1 MKNYLLIFTF
11 LFTILFSQSALGHAP
26 DQSIIFISVYENG
39 MGGRYEMEVKDINAT
54 LGTKLPKGFT
64 VEEITPHLD
73 KIKNY
78 FLANSKFES
87 SQGVHQVVFNDELE
101 ILELELGTFVLLDFT
116 LSNASPVPDMLDI
129 TYTGVFDK
137 QPNHQGVVVVEYNW
151 KAGIFNN
158 ESLISLIF
166 TASNTKETLDLTDA
180 SVMKGF
186 LTMIWMGIWHI
197 FIGLDHILFILALVL
212 PAVVVLLKQG
222 ESTNYLPATV
232 PGLGKVNSWGPVEKF
247 KPAIIYVI
255 TIITFFTVSHC
266 ITLSLAALDIFNLPS
281 RFVETLIALSIA
293 LAAWHNIRP
302 IFKKDWLIAFGF
314 GLFHGFGFAS
324 VLGDIGLTGEYMV
337 LSLLGFNLGVE
348 LGQLAI
354 ICVIFPIL
362 FFLRNTKYYARI
374 LVYGSLFLIVVSMYW
389 FVERAFDIDMPVDDY
404 ISDLIGTVIRKT
416 MQKLS

>member
-1 MKNYLLIFTF
+1 MKNYLFIFTF
-11 LFTILFSQSALGHAP
+11 FLALFSQDLKGHAP
-26 DQSIIFISVYENG
+26 DQSIIFLSVYSDA
-39 MGGRYEMEVKDINAT
+39 MGGRFEMEVNDINAT
-54 LGTKLPKGFT
+54 MGLNLQKGITKQEAQPY
-64 VEEITPHLD
+64 VEQ
-73 KIKNY
+73 IKAY

-87 SQGVHQVVFNDELE
+87 SLGLHEAKFNDNIE
-101 ILELELGTFVLLDFT
+101 ILDLELGTFILLDFDLT
-116 LSNASPVPDMLDI
+116 NTASIPDYLDI
-129 TYTGVFDK
+129 TYTGVFNVE
-137 QPNHQGVVVVEYNW
+137 PNHQGVVVVEYNW

-158 ESLISLIF
+158 ESLISLVF
-166 TASNTKETLDLTDA
+166 TESDTKQRLDLTDA

-212 PAVVVLLKQG
+212 PSVVVLLKMG
-222 ESTNYLPATV
+222 EKSVYQPATV
-232 PGLGKVNSWGPVEKF
+232 PGLGEVNSWKAVEKF

-255 TIITFFTVSHC
+255 TIITFFTISHC

-293 LAAWHNIRP
+293 LAAWHNIKP

-348 LGQLAI
+348 IGQVAI

-362 FFLRNTKYYARI
+362 FILRNTKYYAKI
-374 LVYGSLFLIVVSMYW
+374 LVYGSLLLILISMYW
-389 FVERAFDIDMPVDDY
+389 FVERAFDIDMPIDDA
-404 ISDLIGTVIRKT
+404 IGDFIAKVIRRIG
-416 MQKLS
+416 QRLS